1 MKRERGEQKTKKRA
15 GEKGG
20 GKREKEEEE
29 IGWINKTS
37 DFKTGE
43 DLRYL

>member
-1 MKRERGEQKTKKRA
+1 MKRERRAKDKKESRR
-15 GEKGG
+15 
-20 GKREKEEEE
+20 KRRRKEEEE

-43 DLRYL
+43 DVRYL

>member
-1 MKRERGEQKTKKRA
+1 MKRERRAKDKKESRR
-15 GEKGG
+15 
-20 GKREKEEEE
+20 KRRRKEEEE
-29 IGWINKTS
+29 IGWINKTL

>member
-1 MKRERGEQKTKKRA
+1 MKRERRAKDKKESRR
-15 GEKGG
+15 
-20 GKREKEEEE
+20 KRRRKEEEE